1 MASEYRS
8 LPAARSA
15 NQLFAA
21 MFTGAYALLFVD
33 RYAAGQLASDWT
45 VLVLGALVVVLGVL
59 GFPAVERRGSRW
71 LTAAYFAI
79 QLSLGVAIFAGSV
92 LGGTFPLLVI
102 VGQSVRVLPP

>member
-59 GFPAVERRGSRW
+59 GFPAVEWRGSRL
-71 LTAAYFAI
+71 LTAAYVASFAHYR
-79 QLSLGVAIFAGSV
+79 LYDLVSFVERECRLAFLLEPGVEV
-92 LGGTFPLLVI
+92 H
-102 VGQSVRVLPP
+102 